1 MCFDFRPWLAWN
13 CCFQQLEINSF
24 LQHECFVKEKK
35 HLAFVYVRACVS
47 ACVCARVFGG
57 FLLWSSRGI
66 VTLTTRIL
74 STIVVFQ
81 YCCVTTPPLTI
92 NRLITLFN
100 YLINRSRSW
109 ILALLLRLSG
119 SSIVSLLSCCC
130 DFELCE
136 FVEGHWKM
144 FDD

>member
-1 MCFDFRPWLAWN
+1 MLCER
-13 CCFQQLEINSF
+13 
-24 LQHECFVKEKK
+24 KETPRFCVC
-35 HLAFVYVRACVS
+35 ASVR

-57 FLLWSSRGI
+57 FLLGSIESSRGI

-81 YCCVTTPPLTI
+81 YCCVTTPP
-92 NRLITLFN
+92 
-100 YLINRSRSW
+100 LINRSRSW

-136 FVEGHWKM
+136 FLEGHRNM